1 MITDKLLEDRG
12 YKVYDAFS
20 LCADCL
26 FQKRVK
32 DDIGT
37 KYFINIYKYNIR
49 DVARYEVRVQCEKLE
64 YTIEF
69 TLFSFHKDITI
80 EEIEK
85 EIENIWNKLELTYYE
100 ED

>member
-1 MITDKLLEDRG
+1 MITDKLLEESG
-12 YKVYDAFS
+12 YKVYEAFS
-20 LCADCL
+20 RCAECL

-37 KYFINIYKYNIR
+37 KYFINIYKYLIY
-49 DVARYEVRVQCEKLE
+49 DIARYEVSVQCEMLE

-69 TLFSFHKDITI
+69 KLFSFHKDITI
-80 EEIEK
+80 EEVEK
-85 EIENIWNKLELTYYE
+85 QIENIWNKLELNYYE